1 MINTITHAIDTHGVN
16 KLHYA
21 IIDFTGTPIT
31 RLRFSDLHTNPTTL
45 KRFINAISK
54 RRGQSNLL
62 KALEEAE
69 KLFANKNEIR
79 QEARQILIVFL
90 DKKGVG
96 NEEDV
101 ENVVKRLAEK
111 RVKVLVI
118 AIGMEVN
125 PTDLQGITPMRN
137 IINVPKEEEY
147 SAVWNAILTLLQS
160 GTVWCC

>member
-1 MINTITHAIDTHGVN
+1 M
-16 KLHYA
+16 
-21 IIDFTGTPIT
+21 
-31 RLRFSDLHTNPTTL
+31 
-45 KRFINAISK
+45 
-54 RRGQSNLL
+54 
-62 KALEEAE
+62 
-69 KLFANKNEIR
+69 
-79 QEARQILIVFL
+79 FL